1 MSRMRIEA
9 KVRKNPDYIAATG
22 YLDQIGLRFEVVNHP
37 GKGHPFLRIT
47 LPHGDTMAFTI
58 ACTPRG
64 RINQD
69 AVVARLKRAIRL
81 AMGA

>member
-22 YLDQIGLRFEVVNHP
+22 YLDQIGLRFEVKAHQ
-37 GKGHPFLRIT
+37 GKGHPYLLIT
-47 LPHGDTMAFTI
+47 LPLGDTMAFTI

-69 AVVARLKRAIRL
+69 AVVARLKRAIKL
-81 AMGA
+81 AMG